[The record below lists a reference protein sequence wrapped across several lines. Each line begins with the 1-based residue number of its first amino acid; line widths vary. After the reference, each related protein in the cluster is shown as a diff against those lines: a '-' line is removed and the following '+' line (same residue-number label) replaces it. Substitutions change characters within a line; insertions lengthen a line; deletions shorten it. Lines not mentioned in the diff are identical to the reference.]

1 MEIRE
6 VLNPGQ
12 IKDFHQVQKSIAKDY
27 NSWIIHLKQ
36 DIEKVFD
43 KKKNKLFRSG
53 EASRWVVYKNNQP
66 IGRIA
71 AFINKKAAW
80 NTDQPT
86 GGIGFFDCIDDQET
100 ANMLFDTAREWLSHR
115 KMEAMDGPINFGER
129 NQFWGLLIENFE
141 RENTYG
147 MNYNPPYY
155 RSLFENYGFNIYYEQ
170 MCFRRDIAMEMQQ
183 DFIEKFERIKSLD
196 GIEFS
201 TAENKSIEQLAED
214 FLTVYND
221 AWGGHSGFKSMKKA
235 TALKLFKA
243 MKPVMDRQV
252 VYFVYRYNKPI
263 AFFLNVPDLN
273 YYFKRFNGNFN
284 LLRKIHFFLLQ
295 KIKTPQIMVGII
307 FGVVKE
313 YQGKGIEGAMINF
326 AKGVLDERPYKDIVM
341 TWIGDFNPRM
351 VKVAEKL
358 GADVYHRY
366 VTMRFLFD
374 RTKPFKRHPM
384 IGVNGNNGQSE

>member
-36 DIEKVFD
+36 DIEKVFN
-43 KKKNKLFRSG
+43 KKKNKLFRNG
-53 EASRWVVYKNNQP
+53 EASRWVVYKNYQP

-129 NQFWGLLIENFE
+129 NQFWGILIENFE

-183 DFIEKFERIKSLD
+183 DFILTELGKNMHSVGMPSL
-196 GIEFS
+196 
-201 TAENKSIEQLAED
+201 
-214 FLTVYND
+214 
-221 AWGGHSGFKSMKKA
+221 M
-235 TALKLFKA
+235 
-243 MKPVMDRQV
+243 
-252 VYFVYRYNKPI
+252 
-263 AFFLNVPDLN
+263 
-273 YYFKRFNGNFN
+273 
-284 LLRKIHFFLLQ
+284 
-295 KIKTPQIMVGII
+295 
-307 FGVVKE
+307 
-313 YQGKGIEGAMINF
+313 
-326 AKGVLDERPYKDIVM
+326 
-341 TWIGDFNPRM
+341 
-351 VKVAEKL
+351 
-358 GADVYHRY
+358 
-366 VTMRFLFD
+366 
-374 RTKPFKRHPM
+374 
-384 IGVNGNNGQSE
+384 